1 MSSPPGAEPAN
12 TAPMSSSS
20 LVSQFARFLGVGL
33 TGFVI
38 DVGTTLLLVEL
49 GSPPWL
55 ARLVAIALAM
65 VVTWLAN
72 GRFTFRRGGWA
83 PAATFVPYLLVA
95 AAAAAVNFGVFLALF
110 QPLGSMLLAVVVA
123 TVISMIVSFAGFR
136 LLVFGH

>member
-1 MSSPPGAEPAN
+1 MPPGAEPAD
-12 TAPMSSSS
+12 AAQMSTRS

-33 TGFVI
+33 TGFVM
-38 DVGTTLLLVEL
+38 DAGTTLLLVEL

-55 ARLVAIALAM
+55 ARLVAIAVAM
-65 VVTWLAN
+65 AVTWLAN
-72 GRFTFRRGGWA
+72 GRFTFRQGGWA

-123 TVISMIVSFAGFR
+123 TAISMIVSFAGF
-136 LLVFGH
+136 